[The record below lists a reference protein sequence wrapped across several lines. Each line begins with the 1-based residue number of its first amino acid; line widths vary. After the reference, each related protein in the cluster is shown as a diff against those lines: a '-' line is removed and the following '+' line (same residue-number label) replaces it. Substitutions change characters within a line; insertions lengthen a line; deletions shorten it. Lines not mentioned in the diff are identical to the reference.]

1 MSIALIAVTQNG
13 AFLAKKLSLKLA
25 DDCTIY
31 VKAGKVADTDG
42 LIEFAN
48 MKNLIADIFY
58 EYRALI
64 FFTSTGIAV
73 RMVAPHLVHKAK
85 DPAVIVID
93 EQGCFAISLLS
104 GHLGGANELTLKI
117 ADILHSTPVITTATD
132 RNNLIAP
139 DVIARKLSLVPY
151 PLTQIKIANSALI
164 EQKQLAYFVEENWAQ
179 ADFYVDAL
187 AKLQIKAEK
196 IARENLPVNKV
207 LVFLSPDRFCSD
219 NILVLTPRQLILG
232 VGCRRDVDESLID
245 KAINEAKRMA
255 NCEDLVAKNLV
266 STIVKQH
273 EAGLLAWAE
282 HHDVETHFYPNEQ
295 MQAMIDKFNLQQSSF
310 VKKQIGIGNVCEAAI
325 LAYNEKANIILPK
338 TKFEKVT
345 VALAWE

>member
-13 AFLAKKLSLKLA
+13 VCLAKKLSEHLD
-25 DDCTIY
+25 DDCTIF
-31 VKAGKVADTDG
+31 VKQDKVADSKN
-42 LIEFAN
+42 LVEFAN

-58 EYRALI
+58 QYRAI
-64 FFTSTGIAV
+64 VFFTSTGIAV

-93 EQGCFAISLLS
+93 EQGTFAISLLS
-104 GHLGGANELTLKI
+104 GHLGGANELTQKI
-117 ADILHSTPVITTATD
+117 AFILQATPVITTATD

-164 EQKQLAYFVEENWAQ
+164 EQKQLAYFVDENWDK

-187 AKLQIKAEK
+187 AKLQIKATK
-196 IARENLPVNKV
+196 IARENLPKDKV
-207 LVFLSPDRFCSD
+207 LVFLSPIRECSE
-219 NILVLTPRQLILG
+219 NMLVLTPRQLILG
-232 VGCRRDVDESLID
+232 VGCRRDVDENLIA
-245 KAINEAKRMA
+245 KAIDEAKHMA

-266 STIVKQH
+266 STVVKQH
-273 EAGLLAWAE
+273 EVGLLSWAK
-282 HHDVETHFYPNEQ
+282 HHDVKTHFYENEI
-295 MQAMIDKFNLQQSSF
+295 MQAMIDKFNLNRSAF

-325 LAYNEKANIILPK
+325 LAYNEKAKIILPK